1 MMNKYNNYQYW
12 FKTEPKIKMPNIKV
26 KILQQLLSQAIE
38 EFKKVNK
45 IKAISFSER
54 MKSIVDTYNLR
65 SMDDAEI

>member
-1 MMNKYNNYQYW
+1 
-12 FKTEPKIKMPNIKV
+12 MPNIKV